1 MTPTTQ
7 LEREAKLF
15 AGAEFALPDL
25 SRLVAGSSAEPAGSQ
40 VLHATYYD
48 SPDLRLIRS
57 GITLRYRLEGDGAGY
72 WTLKLPVEG
81 SGRGAMARTE
91 YTVAGDPATVD
102 RVPVPEELVDLVRV
116 RLRGQPLEP
125 LAQLETE
132 RRRVRL
138 VGGDGECL
146 AEIDDD
152 EVTVVRG
159 PAAGSRFR
167 EIEVELCAGAGPDVL
182 RRATKRLIHA
192 GAERGEPL
200 PKAARALGSLAQ
212 SAPEVSVEPS
222 LPRDAPLGRL
232 VQRAIASGVARL
244 MRHDPGVRSGD
255 DPEDVH
261 QARVAT
267 RRLRS
272 DLRTFREALDPGWV
286 KATRDELRWL
296 GRALGEVR
304 DRDVLIERLRVDA
317 ASLPPPDQVAG
328 HHLLS
333 RLEGERARARQAA
346 LDALRSDRYLAL
358 VEELVRAS
366 HDPPPGELAARP
378 ARQVV
383 RDPVRRTWRRLARG
397 VASLPEEPDDGQ
409 LHRIRILA
417 KRCRYAAEAVA
428 PQAGKPAERMASAVS
443 GVQTVLGDL
452 HDSAV
457 AQEWLRG
464 AIGQSPAQA
473 VAAGQLI
480 GIERQRAEALRQ
492 AWPRSWRAAK
502 RKKLRAWLE
511 R

>member
-1 MTPTTQ
+1 VTPNIH

-15 AGAEFALPDL
+15 ADGEFALPDL
-25 SRLVAGSSAEPAGSQ
+25 NRLVDGSTAMPGGTQ
-40 VLHATYYD
+40 VLHATYFD

-57 GITLRYRLEGDGAGY
+57 GITLRYRLEDDAAGC

-91 YTVAGDPATVD
+91 HTVAGDRAPGDPVA
-102 RVPVPEELVDLVRV
+102 VPEELADLVRV
-116 RLRGQPLEP
+116 HVRGQPLEP
-125 LAQLETE
+125 VALLDTE

-138 VGGDGECL
+138 LGRDGECL

-167 EIEVELCAGAGPDVL
+167 EIEVELCAGGPDVL
-182 RRATKRLIHA
+182 RRATKRLIRA
-192 GAERGEPL
+192 GAQRGEPL
-200 PKAARALGSLAQ
+200 PKAARALGPLAQ
-212 SAPEVSVEPS
+212 SAPEVTVEPS
-222 LPRDAPLGRL
+222 LPRDAPLRRL
-232 VQRAIASGVARL
+232 VQRAIASGLARL

-261 QARVAT
+261 QARVAM

-304 DRDVLIERLRVDA
+304 DRDVLIERLRADA

-328 HHLLS
+328 HLLLS
-333 RLEGERARARQAA
+333 RLEGERATARQAA
-346 LDALRSDRYLAL
+346 LDAMRSDRYLAL
-358 VEELVRAS
+358 VEELVGAARN
-366 HDPPPGELAARP
+366 PPPGELVAQP

-383 RDPVRRTWRRLARG
+383 RGLVRRTWRRLARG

-428 PQAGKPAERMASAVS
+428 PVAGKPAERLASAVS

-457 AQEWLRG
+457 AQEWLRR
-464 AIGQSPAQA
+464 AIGRSPAQA

-480 GIERQRAEALRQ
+480 AIERRRAQGLRQ